1 MPTKYNGDEALAL
14 GTIAAGVHMATGYP
28 GTPGTGVLNY
38 LIELARDHDLYV
50 EWSTN
55 ERVALEMAV
64 GASMAG
70 RRTLVCTKSVGMNV
84 MLDPLMC
91 LNLTGVHGGLVIL
104 LGDDPGAYGSQ
115 NDQDTRNLAPMLEI
129 PMLEPASLGEG
140 YTMMRAVFDLSER
153 FNTALII
160 RVTRSY
166 IQQIEEIIPE
176 GAGSPQIPPGFVREP
191 YRFVPYPGNAVE
203 MHRKLHERLAA
214 FETWAD
220 DASYNEIIGSGP
232 QGIVASGFTYRKLR
246 DVLGDALRD
255 DLRILKLGCL
265 YPFPKGLIAQFLN
278 GCEQVL
284 VLEEIDPYVEN
295 QLKAAAF
302 ELGYSGSIRG
312 KASRDVNWEGEL
324 FRWQIQDALERY
336 IPGFKPERT
345 YLAENESSERPAK
358 ADHCARYHYEDILDL
373 LLQVANE
380 LDQQPIIIADP
391 GCMVKVADQLDAKF
405 AIGSAVALA
414 SGINKAG
421 IDEKVIAFFGDS
433 AFFHSALPA
442 ICNAAYNQ
450 SDVLIVMLDNRGA
463 ASTGLQPTPGVGA
476 DALGD
481 PAPKLDI
488 PEIARAC
495 GVDFIQCFGAD
506 ALEAELR
513 QGIESGLGYRGLAM
527 LIFEINPNPS
537 GQFE

>member
-1 MPTKYNGDEALAL
+1 MHTHYNGDAALAF
-14 GTIAAGVHMATGYP
+14 GAISAGVFMATGYP
-28 GTPGTGVLNY
+28 GTPGTGVLQA
-38 LIELARDHDLYV
+38 LIDQAEGRDLYV

-55 ERVALEMAV
+55 ERVALEMAI

-70 RRTLVCTKSVGMNV
+70 RRALVCTKSVGMNV

-129 PMLEPASLGEG
+129 PMLEPASLEEG
-140 YTMMRAVFDLSER
+140 YTMMRIAFDLSER

-166 IQQIEEIIPE
+166 IQQVEAI
-176 GAGSPQIPPGFVREP
+176 ALDAAKSPRVSLGFARQP

-203 MHRKLHERLAA
+203 MHRELHQRLAL

-220 DASYNEIIGSGP
+220 ESSFNEIIGAGSR
-232 QGIVASGFTYRKLR
+232 GIVASGFIYRKLIE
-246 DVLGDALRD
+246 VLGAERQD
-255 DLRILKLGCL
+255 DLTILKLSCL
-265 YPFPKGLIAQFLN
+265 YPFPKSLLAQFLQ
-278 GCEQVL
+278 GCDQVL
-284 VLEEIDPYVEN
+284 VLEEIDPYIEN

-302 ELGYSGSIRG
+302 DLGYRGSIHG
-312 KASRDVNWEGEL
+312 KTSHDVHWEGEL
-324 FRWQIQDALERY
+324 YRWQIQEALQRF
-336 IPGFKPERT
+336 IPSFTPDHT
-345 YLAENESSERPAK
+345 YLVEHESSERPTR
-358 ADHCARYHYEDILDL
+358 ADHCANYPYEHILDL
-373 LLQVANE
+373 FLQVANQ

-414 SGINKAG
+414 GGIKKAG

-433 AFFHSALPA
+433 AFFHAALPA

-450 SDVLIVMLDNRGA
+450 SDLLMVILDNSGA
-463 ASTGLQPTPGVGA
+463 ASTGLQPTPGVGV
-476 DALGD
+476 DALGVL
-481 PAPKLDI
+481 APKLDI

-495 GVDFIQCFGAD
+495 GVDFLQRVDAD
-506 ALEAELR
+506 ASGTELR
-513 QGIESGLGYRGLAM
+513 QAIASGLGFNGLAM

-537 GQFE
+537 G

>member
-1 MPTKYNGDEALAL
+1 MRTQFTGDEALAY
-14 GTIAAGVHMATGYP
+14 AALSAGISLATGYP
-28 GTPGTGVLNY
+28 GTPGTGVLNH
-38 LIELARDHDLYV
+38 LTGLARDHNLYV

-70 RRTLVCTKSVGMNV
+70 RRALVCTKSVGMNV

-129 PMLEPASLGEG
+129 PMLEPASLAEG
-140 YTMMRAVFDLSER
+140 YTMMRAAFDLSER
-153 FNTALII
+153 LNTALII

-166 IQQIEEIIPE
+166 IQQVEEITSE
-176 GAGSPQIPPGFVREP
+176 GAVAPQSPSGFDREP

-203 MHRKLHERLAA
+203 MHRKLHERLAT

-220 DASYNEIIGSGP
+220 EASYNEIIGSGL
-232 QGIVASGFTYRKLR
+232 QGIVASGFAYRKLR
-246 DVLGDALRD
+246 HVLGDALRD
-255 DLRILKLGCL
+255 NLRILKLGCL
-265 YPFPKGLIAQFLN
+265 YPFPKGLIAQFLD

-302 ELGYSGSIRG
+302 ELGYSGSILG
-312 KASRDVNWEGEL
+312 KISGDVNWEGEL
-324 FRWQIQDALERY
+324 FRWQIQGALERY
-336 IPGFKPERT
+336 IPGFEPELT
-345 YLAENESSERPAK
+345 YLAENESSERPTK
-358 ADHCARYHYEDILDL
+358 ADHCARYPYEEVLYL
-373 LLQVANE
+373 LLDVANE
-380 LDQQPIIIADP
+380 LDQQPILIADP

-405 AIGSAVALA
+405 AIGSAVSLA

-421 IDEKVIAFFGDS
+421 VDEKVIALFGDS

-450 SDVLIVMLDNRGA
+450 SDVLMVMLDNSGA

-495 GVDFIQCFGAD
+495 GVGFLQRVDAD
-506 ALEAELR
+506 ASEAEQR
-513 QGIESGLGYRGLAM
+513 QAIESGLSYRGLAM
-527 LIFEINPNPS
+527 LIFGIIPNPTE
-537 GQFE
+537 QLE

>member
-1 MPTKYNGDEALAL
+1 MHNYYNGDEALAL
-14 GTIAAGVHMATGYP
+14 GAISAGVTMATGYP
-28 GTPGTGVLNY
+28 GTPGTGVLQV
-38 LIELARDHDLYV
+38 LIDQAEDGDLYI

-55 ERVALEMAV
+55 ERVALEMAI

-70 RRTLVCTKSVGMNV
+70 SRALVCTKSVGMNV

-115 NDQDTRNLAPMLEI
+115 NDQDTRNLAPMIEI
-129 PMLEPASLGEG
+129 PMLEPASLAEG
-140 YTMMRAVFDLSER
+140 YSMMRTAFDLSER
-153 FNTALII
+153 FNSALII

-166 IQQIEEIIPE
+166 MQQVEQINPE
-176 GAGSPQIPPGFVREP
+176 GAESPRAALGFARES

-203 MHRKLHERLAA
+203 MHRKLHERLAV
-214 FETWAD
+214 FESWAD
-220 DASYNEIIGSGP
+220 EAPYNEIISSGS
-232 QGIVASGFTYRKLR
+232 QGIVASGFVYRKLI
-246 DVLGDALRD
+246 DVIGDDVRD

-265 YPFPKGLIAQFLN
+265 YPFPKGLIAQFLQ
-278 GCEQVL
+278 GCDQVL

-302 ELGYSGSIRG
+302 DLGYSGSIRG
-312 KASRDVNWEGEL
+312 KVSGDVNWEGEL
-324 FRWQIQDALERY
+324 FRWQIQQALESF
-336 IPGFKPERT
+336 IPALTPAQS
-345 YLAENESSERPAK
+345 YLAENESSERPTK
-358 ADHCARYHYEDILDL
+358 ADHCAGYSYEHILDL
-373 LLQVANE
+373 FLQVANE
-380 LDQQPIIIADP
+380 LGQRPIIIADP

-414 SGINKAG
+414 GGIQKAG

-433 AFFHSALPA
+433 AFFHCALPA

-450 SDVLIVMLDNRGA
+450 SDVLLVMLDNSGA

-476 DALGD
+476 DALGN

-488 PEIARAC
+488 SEIARAC
-495 GVDFIQCFGAD
+495 GINYIQQVDAD
-506 ALEAELR
+506 ASQAERR
-513 QGIESGLGYRGLAM
+513 QAIETGLNYQGLA
-527 LIFEINPNPS
+527 LIIIGIKPNKP
-537 GQFE
+537 G